1 MLETFNW
8 VYDASSDM
16 SATIADSVV
25 EYEEFNACDEEEED
39 NEVRAC
45 WREQRPG
52 DAGKM
57 GKRLGLEVEM
67 MRVSF
72 RRRELVELS

>member
-8 VYDASSDM
+8 VYDASWDM
-16 SATIADSVV
+16 SATITDSDV
-25 EYEEFNACDEEEED
+25 EFNACDEEEED

-57 GKRLGLEVEM
+57 DKRLGLEVEM